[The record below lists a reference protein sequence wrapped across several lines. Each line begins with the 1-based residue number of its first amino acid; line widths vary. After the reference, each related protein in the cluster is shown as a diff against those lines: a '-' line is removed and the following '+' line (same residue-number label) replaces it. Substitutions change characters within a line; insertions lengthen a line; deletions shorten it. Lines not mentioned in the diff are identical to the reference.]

1 MPSKSPGNGAG
12 GAPGFFRRHNVIV
25 YLAFVLTVILF
36 SIFLGQ
42 KFLSPMNILNIT
54 RQTAMISIMAVG
66 MTFVIGAAQIDLS
79 IGSITAFSALT
90 ASLLIRDTNSIFLG
104 VAGGIVF
111 GAVIGLINGIL
122 VTWARIPAFL
132 VTLGTMSIVRGG
144 AMWITN
150 NAAIPIQNK
159 AFNYYFGTGD
169 VHIFSYGEGSEFR
182 LPILLFWTILF
193 ALLGYLLLNH
203 LPFGRKV
210 LATGG
215 NVTAARFTGINTD
228 RIKVKVMLLSGAL
241 AGMAG
246 VLYAGRMQ
254 AGRYTYG
261 TGDEMSV
268 IAAVVLGGT
277 SMAGGTGT
285 IVGSIVGSL
294 LMGVI
299 NNGLV
304 LGGLSVAQQ
313 SIVRGAIIII
323 ATAIG
328 SRSNQ
333 KQS

>member
-1 MPSKSPGNGAG
+1 MQSKSPNSAAG
-12 GAPGFFRRHNVIV
+12 KTPGFFARHNVIV

-36 SIFLGQ
+36 SLILGG
-42 KFLSPMNILNIT
+42 KFLAIANILNIT

-79 IGSITAFSALT
+79 IGSITAFSALV
-90 ASLLIRDTNSIFLG
+90 AALLINATGSIAVG
-104 VAGGIVF
+104 VAGGAGF
-111 GAVIGLINGIL
+111 GALVGALNGYL
-122 VTWARIPAFL
+122 VTWAGIPAFL

-150 NAAIPIQNK
+150 SAAVPIQNRT
-159 AFNYYFGTGD
+159 FNFYFGTGD
-169 VHIFSYGEGSEFR
+169 LLSV
-182 LPILLFWTILF
+182 PILLYWTVLF
-193 ALLGYLLLNH
+193 AVVGYFLLNH

-215 NVTAARFTGINTD
+215 NATAARFTGINTSA
-228 RIKVKVMLLSGAL
+228 ITVKVMLMSGAF

-246 VLYAGRMQ
+246 VLYSGRMQ

-268 IAAVVLGGT
+268 IAAVILGGT
-277 SMAGGTGT
+277 SMAGGNGT
-285 IVGSIVGSL
+285 IIGSIMGSL

-328 SRSNQ
+328 SRSNR
-333 KQS
+333 KPS

>member
-1 MPSKSPGNGAG
+1 MQSKSPTNGAG
-12 GAPGFFRRHNVIV
+12 TAPGFFTRHNVIV
-25 YLAFVLTVILF
+25 YLAFVLTVVLF
-36 SIFLGQ
+36 SIVLGG
-42 KFLSPMNILNIT
+42 KFLALNNILNIT

-79 IGSITAFSALT
+79 IGSITAFSALL
-90 ASLLIRDTNSIFLG
+90 AALLINSSGSIAVG
-104 VAGGIVF
+104 VAGGVAF
-111 GAVIGLINGIL
+111 GALIGVLNGYL
-122 VTWARIPAFL
+122 VTWAKIPAFL

-150 NAAIPIQNK
+150 SAAVPIQNRT
-159 AFNYYFGTGD
+159 FNFYFGTGD
-169 VHIFSYGEGSEFR
+169 LFSV
-182 LPILLFWTILF
+182 PILLYWTILF
-193 ALLGYLLLNH
+193 AVLGYVLLNH

-228 RIKVKVMLLSGAL
+228 AIKVKVMLMSGAL

-268 IAAVVLGGT
+268 IAAVILGGT
-277 SMAGGTGT
+277 SMAGGNGT
-285 IVGSIVGSL
+285 IIGSIMGSL

-328 SRSNQ
+328 SRSNS
-333 KQS
+333 KTS

>member
-1 MPSKSPGNGAG
+1 MQSKSHSSGAG
-12 GAPGFFRRHNVIV
+12 AAPGFFARHNVIV

-36 SIFLGQ
+36 AIVLGG
-42 KFLSPMNILNIT
+42 KFLSVNNILNIT
-54 RQTAMISIMAVG
+54 RQTAMISVMAVG
-66 MTFVIGAAQIDLS
+66 MTFVIGAGQIDLS
-79 IGSITAFSALT
+79 IGSITAFSAL
-90 ASLLIRDTNSIFLG
+90 AAAVLINSTGSIAIG
-104 VAGGIVF
+104 VIGGVGF
-111 GAVIGLINGIL
+111 GAIVGAVNGYL
-122 VTWARIPAFL
+122 VTWAGIPAFL

-144 AMWITN
+144 AMWATN
-150 NAAIPIQNK
+150 MAAVPIQSK
-159 AFNYYFGTGD
+159 TFNFYFGTGD
-169 VHIFSYGEGSEFR
+169 LFHI
-182 LPILLFWTILF
+182 PILLYWTVLF
-193 ALLGYLLLNH
+193 AVLGYFLLNH

-215 NVTAARFTGINTD
+215 NATAARFTGINTD
-228 RIKVKVMLLSGAL
+228 AMKVKVMIMAGAL

-268 IAAVVLGGT
+268 IAAVILGGT
-277 SMAGGTGT
+277 SMAGGNGT
-285 IVGSIVGSL
+285 IVGSIMGSL

-333 KQS
+333 KSR

>member
-1 MPSKSPGNGAG
+1 MQSRSPGNAL
-12 GAPGFFRRHNVIV
+12 AKTPGFFSRHNVIV
-25 YLAFVLTVILF
+25 YLAFVLTVVLFALIL
-36 SIFLGQ
+36 GG
-42 KFLSPMNILNIT
+42 KFLALNNILNIT

-66 MTFVIGAAQIDLS
+66 MTFVIGAAQIDLA
-79 IGSITAFSALT
+79 IGSITAFSALI
-90 ASLLIRDTNSIFLG
+90 AALLINSTGSIAVG
-104 VAGGIVF
+104 VAGGIGF
-111 GAVIGLINGIL
+111 GAVVGALNGCL
-122 VTWARIPAFL
+122 VTWAGIPAFL

-144 AMWITN
+144 AMWVTN
-150 NAAIPIQNK
+150 SAAVPIQNQT
-159 AFNYYFGTGD
+159 FNFYFGTGD
-169 VHIFSYGEGSEFR
+169 LFSI
-182 LPILLFWTILF
+182 PILLYWTILF
-193 ALLGYLLLNH
+193 AVLGYFLLNH

-215 NVTAARFTGINTD
+215 NAVAARFTGINTD
-228 RIKVKVMLLSGAL
+228 AVTVKVMLMSGAL

-268 IAAVVLGGT
+268 IAAVILGGT
-277 SMAGGTGT
+277 SMAGGNGT
-285 IVGSIVGSL
+285 IIGSIMGSL

-328 SRSNQ
+328 SRSNR
-333 KQS
+333 KG

>member
-1 MPSKSPGNGAG
+1 MPSKSPGNGLGKPAS
-12 GAPGFFRRHNVIV
+12 FFARHNVIV

-36 SIFLGQ
+36 SIVLGP
-42 KFLSPMNILNIT
+42 KFLSLNNVLNIT

-79 IGSITAFSALT
+79 IGSITAFAALL
-90 ASLLIRDTNSIFLG
+90 AAMLINATGSIAIGLVGG
-104 VAGGIVF
+104 VGF
-111 GAVIGLINGIL
+111 GAVVGAVNGYLI
-122 VTWARIPAFL
+122 TWAGIPAFL

-150 NAAIPIQNK
+150 MAAVPIQNK
-159 AFNYYFGTGD
+159 TFNFYFGTGD
-169 VHIFSYGEGSEFR
+169 LFR
-182 LPILLFWTILF
+182 IPILLYWTVLF
-193 ALLGYLLLNH
+193 AVLGYFLLNH

-228 RIKVKVMLLSGAL
+228 AIKVKVMLMCGAL

-268 IAAVVLGGT
+268 IAAVILGGT
-277 SMAGGTGT
+277 SMAGGNGT
-285 IVGSIVGSL
+285 IVGSIMGSL

-333 KQS
+333 RTN

>member
-1 MPSKSPGNGAG
+1 MQSKSPTNGAG
-12 GAPGFFRRHNVIV
+12 TTPGFFTRHNVIV
-25 YLAFVLTVILF
+25 YLAFVLTVVLF
-36 SIFLGQ
+36 SLILGG
-42 KFLSPMNILNIT
+42 KFLALNNVLNIT

-79 IGSITAFSALT
+79 IGSITAFSALL
-90 ASLLIRDTNSIFLG
+90 AALLINSTGSIAVG
-104 VAGGIVF
+104 VAGGVAF
-111 GAVIGLINGIL
+111 GALIGVVNGYL

-144 AMWITN
+144 AMWVTN
-150 NAAIPIQNK
+150 SAAVPIQNK
-159 AFNYYFGTGD
+159 TFNFYFGTGD
-169 VHIFSYGEGSEFR
+169 LFR
-182 LPILLFWTILF
+182 IPILLYWTILF
-193 ALLGYLLLNH
+193 AVLGYVLLNH

-228 RIKVKVMLLSGAL
+228 AIKVKVMLMSGAL

-268 IAAVVLGGT
+268 IAAVILGGT
-277 SMAGGTGT
+277 SMAGGNGT
-285 IVGSIVGSL
+285 IVGSIMGSL

-328 SRSNQ
+328 SRSNN
-333 KQS
+333 KTS

>member
-1 MPSKSPGNGAG
+1 MPSKSPGNGLGKPAS
-12 GAPGFFRRHNVIV
+12 FFARHNAIV

-36 SIFLGQ
+36 SIVLGP
-42 KFLSPMNILNIT
+42 KFLSLNNVLNIT

-79 IGSITAFSALT
+79 IGSITAFSALL
-90 ASLLIRDTNSIFLG
+90 AAMLINATGSIAVG
-104 VAGGIVF
+104 VVGGVGF
-111 GAVIGLINGIL
+111 GAVVGAVNGYL
-122 VTWARIPAFL
+122 VTWAGIPAFL

-150 NAAIPIQNK
+150 MAAVPIQNK
-159 AFNYYFGTGD
+159 TFNFYFGTGD
-169 VHIFSYGEGSEFR
+169 LFR
-182 LPILLFWTILF
+182 IPILLYWTVLF
-193 ALLGYLLLNH
+193 AVLGYFLLNH

-228 RIKVKVMLLSGAL
+228 AIKVKVMLMCGAL

-268 IAAVVLGGT
+268 IAAVILGGT
-277 SMAGGTGT
+277 SMAGGNGT
-285 IVGSIVGSL
+285 IVGSIMGLL

-333 KQS
+333 RTK

>member
-1 MPSKSPGNGAG
+1 MQSRSPGNAL
-12 GAPGFFRRHNVIV
+12 AKTPGFFSRHNVIV
-25 YLAFVLTVILF
+25 YLAFVLTVVLFALIL
-36 SIFLGQ
+36 GG
-42 KFLSPMNILNIT
+42 KFLALNNILNIT

-66 MTFVIGAAQIDLS
+66 MTFVIGAAQIDLA
-79 IGSITAFSALT
+79 IGSITAFSALI
-90 ASLLIRDTNSIFLG
+90 AALLINSTGSIAVG
-104 VAGGIVF
+104 VAGGIGF
-111 GAVIGLINGIL
+111 GAVVGALNGYL
-122 VTWARIPAFL
+122 VTWAGIPAFL

-144 AMWITN
+144 AMWVTN
-150 NAAIPIQNK
+150 SAAVPIQNQT
-159 AFNYYFGTGD
+159 FNFYFGTGD
-169 VHIFSYGEGSEFR
+169 LFSI
-182 LPILLFWTILF
+182 PILLYWTILF
-193 ALLGYLLLNH
+193 AVLGYFLLNH

-215 NVTAARFTGINTD
+215 NAVAARFTGINTD
-228 RIKVKVMLLSGAL
+228 AVTVKVMLMSGAL

-268 IAAVVLGGT
+268 IAAVILGGT
-277 SMAGGTGT
+277 SMAGGNGT
-285 IVGSIVGSL
+285 IIGSIMGSL

-328 SRSNQ
+328 SRSNR
-333 KQS
+333 KG

>member
-1 MPSKSPGNGAG
+1 MQSKSQTSG
-12 GAPGFFRRHNVIV
+12 GVKAAGFFARHNVIV
-25 YLAFVLTVILF
+25 YLAFVLTVVLFAVIL
-36 SIFLGQ
+36 GG
-42 KFLSPMNILNIT
+42 KFLSLNNILNIT

-79 IGSITAFSALT
+79 IGSITAFSALL
-90 ASLLIRDTNSIFLG
+90 AAILINSTGSIAVGLVGG
-104 VAGGIVF
+104 VGF
-111 GAVIGLINGIL
+111 GALVGALNGVL
-122 VTWARIPAFL
+122 VTWAGIPAFL

-144 AMWITN
+144 AMWVTN
-150 NAAIPIQNK
+150 MAAVPIQNK
-159 AFNYYFGTGD
+159 TFNFYFGTGD
-169 VHIFSYGEGSEFR
+169 LFR
-182 LPILLFWTILF
+182 VPILLYWTVLF
-193 ALLGYLLLNH
+193 AVLGYFLLNH

-228 RIKVKVMLLSGAL
+228 MIKIKVMLMCGAL

-268 IAAVVLGGT
+268 IAAVILGGT
-277 SMAGGTGT
+277 SMAGGNGT
-285 IVGSIVGSL
+285 IIGSIMGSL

-333 KQS
+333 KSK